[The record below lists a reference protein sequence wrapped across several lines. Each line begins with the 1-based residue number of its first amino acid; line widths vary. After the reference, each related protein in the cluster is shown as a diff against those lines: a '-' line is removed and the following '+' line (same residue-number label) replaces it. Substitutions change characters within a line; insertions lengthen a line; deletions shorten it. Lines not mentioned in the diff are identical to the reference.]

1 MRRPFSLGLPLIA
14 LVVMGAAGGCG
25 GGTKTVTVSSTES
38 TATASTATTTTA
50 STQSTASPNSSGDP
64 ATEAEAAT
72 NCLKGPK
79 AEVKQLTPAQ
89 GNYGI
94 DAFIAVGRNT
104 NHIAMIFTP
113 SPTGAESASK
123 FLASEGATPRIVGNN
138 VLGYFNAPTPANQ
151 QFTESCFNQTTGSDQ
166 ATGSG

>member
-1 MRRPFSLGLPLIA
+1 MRRPFRLGLPVIA
-14 LVVMGAAGGCG
+14 LVVMGAVGGCG
-25 GGTKTVTVSSTES
+25 GGTKTVTVSSTGS
-38 TATASTATTTTA
+38 TATAGTESTA
-50 STQSTASPNSSGDP
+50 STQSTATPTSSGDP

-72 NCLKGPK
+72 NCLKGPH

-94 DAFIAVGRNT
+94 DAFVTIGRNF

-113 SPTGAESASK
+113 SPTGAEAASK

-138 VLGYFNAPTPANQ
+138 VVAYFGAPTPANQ
-151 QFTESCFNQTTGSDQ
+151 QVTETCFSQ

>member
-1 MRRPFSLGLPLIA
+1 MRRPFSFGLPVIA
-14 LVVMGAAGGCG
+14 LVVMGAVGGCG
-25 GGTKTVTVSSTES
+25 GSTKTVTVGSTES
-38 TATASTATTTTA
+38 TTTAGTESTATTTA
-50 STQSTASPNSSGDP
+50 STQSTATANSPGDP

-94 DAFIAVGRNT
+94 DAFVTVGRNS

-113 SPTGAESASK
+113 SPTAAESASK

-151 QFTESCFNQTTGSDQ
+151 QFTESCFSQ

>member
-1 MRRPFSLGLPLIA
+1 MRRPFSFGLPVIA
-14 LVVMGAAGGCG
+14 LAVMGAVGGCG

-38 TATASTATTTTA
+38 TAIAT
-50 STQSTASPNSSGDP
+50 TQSTATATATTQSTATPTSSGDP
-64 ATEAEAAT
+64 ATEAQAAT
-72 NCLKGPK
+72 NCLKGPH

-94 DAFIAVGRNT
+94 DAFVTVGRNF
-104 NHIAMIFTP
+104 NHIGMIFTP
-113 SPTGAESASK
+113 SPTGAEAASK

-138 VLGYFNAPTPANQ
+138 VVAYFGAPTPANQ
-151 QFTESCFNQTTGSDQ
+151 QVTENCFSQ